1 MSDVIDWGEVG
12 GRMFYA
18 PVGSLDFKEV
28 GTTIK
33 RVNCLSAGE
42 PQSHYNSNTLSFE
55 VEVKMSDKERRKLF
69 ALFFTKVRLPRKTK
83 KAIKKQCPGI
93 TPREIQQILQ
103 VGKVRRIKHK
113 RKSLR
118 IQKK

>member
-1 MSDVIDWGEVG
+1 MSDVIDWGKIG
-12 GRMFYA
+12 GRIFYA

-55 VEVKMSDKERRKLF
+55 VEVKMSNKERRKLF
-69 ALFFTKVRLPRKTK
+69 ALFTKVRLPRKTK

-93 TPREIQQILQ
+93 TPNEIRRLVSTAKI
-103 VGKVRRIKHK
+103 RRIKH
-113 RKSLR
+113 RR
-118 IQKK
+118 I

>member
-1 MSDVIDWGEVG
+1 MSDVIDWGKVG

-33 RVNCLSAGE
+33 RVNCLSVGE
-42 PQSHYNSNTLSFE
+42 PQSHYNSNTLSFD
-55 VEVKMSDKERRKLF
+55 VEVKMSDRERHKLLE
-69 ALFFTKVRLPRKTK
+69 LFKTVRVPRKTK

-93 TPREIQQILQ
+93 TPKEIRIL
-103 VGKVRRIKHK
+103 VSGAKVRRIKH
-113 RKSLR
+113 RR
-118 IQKK
+118 I

>member
-1 MSDVIDWGEVG
+1 MSDMIDWGKVG
-12 GRMFYA
+12 GRIFYA

-42 PQSHYNSNTLSFE
+42 THSDFDPYTLE
-55 VEVKMSDKERRKLF
+55 LEVKIPKMDNDLLKVF
-69 ALFFTKVRLPRKTK
+69 GINMKVRLPRKTK

-93 TPREIQQILQ
+93 TPNEIRCLVSTAKI
-103 VGKVRRIKHK
+103 RRIKH
-113 RKSLR
+113 RR
-118 IQKK
+118 I